1 MKNKVTA
8 IALVLSV
15 VFLTSCQS
23 SMNRFTQDD
32 RGANTYSATETNQLS
47 SVVEGHVIA
56 IKHIQLSG
64 SKGMG
69 SGIGT
74 VLGAAAGA
82 NAVGSSDSNKVA
94 GAIVG
99 GLLGAIAGRAIEEN
113 TTADTGFEFLIK
125 LSSGT
130 MKAFVQKSKQGL
142 RVGDQVYVI
151 YGNSTVRL
159 TRK

>member
-1 MKNKVTA
+1 MKNKVIL
-8 IALVLSV
+8 IALAV
-15 VFLTSCQS
+15 VFLSSCQS

-32 RGANTYSATETNQLS
+32 RGANTYSATETGQLS
-47 SVVEGHVIA
+47 SVTEGSIIS
-56 IKHIQLSG
+56 IKQVQLSG

-69 SGIGT
+69 SG
-74 VLGAAAGA
+74 LGATLGAVAGA
-82 NAVGSSDSNKVA
+82 NAAGSSDSKKAA

-113 TTADTGFEFLIK
+113 ATAEIGFEFLVK
-125 LSSGT
+125 LSSGA

-151 YGNSTVRL
+151 YGNDTVRL
-159 TRK
+159 TRN

>member
-1 MKNKVTA
+1 MKNKVIA
-8 IALVLSV
+8 IALAV
-15 VFLTSCQS
+15 VFLSSCQS

-32 RGANTYSATETNQLS
+32 RGANTYSSTETNQLS
-47 SVVEGHVIA
+47 SVAEGHIIA
-56 IKHIQLSG
+56 IKQIQLSG

-82 NAVGSSDSNKVA
+82 NVVGSSDSDKTA

-99 GLLGAIAGRAIEEN
+99 GLLGAIAGSTIEEN
-113 TTADTGFEFLIK
+113 ATAETGFEFLVK
-125 LSSGT
+125 LSGGAI
-130 MKAFVQKSKQGL
+130 KAFVQKSKQGL
-142 RVGDQVYVI
+142 RVGDQVYVV
-151 YGNSTVRL
+151 YGNKTVRL

>member
-1 MKNKVTA
+1 MKNKVIA
-8 IALVLSV
+8 IALALAV
-15 VFLTSCQS
+15 VFLSSCQS

-32 RGANTYSATETNQLS
+32 RGANTYSSTETNQLS

-56 IKHIQLSG
+56 IKQIQLSG

-82 NAVGSSDSNKVA
+82 NAISSDDSDKA
-94 GAIVG
+94 IGAIVG
-99 GLLGAIAGRAIEEN
+99 GLLGAMAGRAIEEN
-113 TTADTGFEFLIK
+113 ATTETGFEFLVK
-125 LSSGT
+125 LSSGA

-142 RVGDQVYVI
+142 RVGDQVYVL
-151 YGNSTVRL
+151 YGNGTVRL

>member
-1 MKNKVTA
+1 MKNKVIA
-8 IALVLSV
+8 IVLVLSV
-15 VFLTSCQS
+15 VFLSSCQS
-23 SMNRFTQDD
+23 SMNRFTQDN
-32 RGANTYSATETNQLS
+32 RGANTYSSIETNQLS
-47 SVVEGHVIA
+47 SVVESHVIA

-82 NAVGSSDSNKVA
+82 NAISSDGSDKA
-94 GAIVG
+94 IGAIIG
-99 GLLGAIAGRAIEEN
+99 GLLGAMAGRAIEEN
-113 TTADTGFEFLIK
+113 TTAETGFEFLVK
-125 LSSGT
+125 LSSGA

-142 RVGDQVYVI
+142 RVGDQVYVL
-151 YGNSTVRL
+151 YGNGTVRL

>member
-1 MKNKVTA
+1 MKNKV
-8 IALVLSV
+8 IALVLSA

-32 RGANTYSATETNQLS
+32 RGANTYSSTETNQLS
-47 SVVEGHVIA
+47 SVVEGHVVA
-56 IKHIQLSG
+56 IKQIQLSG

-74 VLGAAAGA
+74 VLGATAGA
-82 NAVGSSDSNKVA
+82 NAVGSSDSNKAA

-99 GLLGAIAGRAIEEN
+99 GLLGAIAGSAIEEN
-113 TTADTGFEFLIK
+113 ATAETGFEFLVK
-125 LSSGT
+125 LSGGA

-151 YGNSTVRL
+151 YGNDTVRL

>member
-1 MKNKVTA
+1 MKNKVIA

-15 VFLTSCQS
+15 VFLSSCQS

-32 RGANTYSATETNQLS
+32 RGANTYSSTETGQLS

-56 IKHIQLSG
+56 IKQVQLSG

-82 NAVGSSDSNKVA
+82 NAVGSSDSNKAA

-99 GLLGAIAGRAIEEN
+99 GLLGAIAGSAIEEN
-113 TTADTGFEFLIK
+113 ATAETGFEFLVK
-125 LSSGT
+125 LSSGA

-151 YGNSTVRL
+151 YGNGTVRL

>member
-1 MKNKVTA
+1 MKNKVIA
-8 IALVLSV
+8 IVLVWSV

-32 RGANTYSATETNQLS
+32 RGANTYSSTETGQLS
-47 SVVEGHVIA
+47 SVAEGQIIA
-56 IKHIQLSG
+56 IKQVQLSG

-69 SGIGT
+69 SG
-74 VLGAAAGA
+74 LGATLGAVAGA
-82 NAVGSSDSNKVA
+82 NAAGSSDSKKAA

-99 GLLGAIAGRAIEEN
+99 GLLGAIAGSTIEEN
-113 TTADTGFEFLIK
+113 ATAEIGFEFLIK
-125 LSSGT
+125 LSGGA

-151 YGNSTVRL
+151 YGNGTVRL
-159 TRK
+159 TRN